1 MEEQGRN
8 AANNRGEKTVLKKKN
23 ALTQYMD
30 LVREIEEVEQRIR
43 KTEKELQK
51 IIDEGEV
58 TDMVRGGEGGI
69 QHFTITG
76 FPQRD
81 YAKKRTL
88 LNTRKSILHA
98 LKSEIEQ
105 SINDVQE
112 FINGIE
118 DSHVRRIVTMRFVD
132 GMKWKQIAKNIG
144 GGNTEDSVR
153 KAVERFLERE
163 DRDDCQVCQE
173 ADSDNCCPVDRT

>member
-1 MEEQGRN
+1 MEEQTRDTAYDSG
-8 AANNRGEKTVLKKKN
+8 GKTVLKKKN
-23 ALTQYMD
+23 ALSQYND
-30 LVREIEEVEQRIR
+30 LVREIEEVEQRIC
-43 KTEKELQK
+43 KTERDLQR

-76 FPQRD
+76 FPNRD
-81 YAKKRTL
+81 YVKMTTL

-112 FINGIE
+112 FINSL
-118 DSHVRRIVTMRFVD
+118 DNSHDRRIVTMRVID
-132 GMKWKQIAKNIG
+132 KMSWRQIAQNIG
-144 GGNTEDSVR
+144 GGNTADSVR
-153 KAVERFLERE
+153 MAYNRILERE
-163 DRDDCQVCQE
+163 D
-173 ADSDNCCPVDRT
+173 NG

>member
-1 MEEQGRN
+1 MEEQTRDTAYDSG
-8 AANNRGEKTVLKKKN
+8 GKTVLKKKN
-23 ALTQYMD
+23 ALSQYND
-30 LVREIEEVEQRIR
+30 LVREIEEVEQRIC
-43 KTEKELQK
+43 KTERDLQR

-76 FPQRD
+76 FPNRD
-81 YAKKRTL
+81 YVKMTTL

-112 FINGIE
+112 FINGL
-118 DSHVRRIVTMRFVD
+118 DNSHDRRIVTMRVID
-132 GMKWKQIAKNIG
+132 KMSWRQIAQNIG
-144 GGNTEDSVR
+144 GGNTADSVR
-153 KAVERFLERE
+153 MAYNRILERE
-163 DRDDCQVCQE
+163 D
-173 ADSDNCCPVDRT
+173 NG

>member
-1 MEEQGRN
+1 MEESAGN
-8 AANNRGEKTVLKKKN
+8 AAYNRWEKTVLRKKN
-23 ALTQYMD
+23 ALTQYRD
-30 LVREIEEVEQRIR
+30 LVREIEEVEQRILR
-43 KTEKELQK
+43 TEKDLQK

-81 YAKKRTL
+81 YTKKMTL

-98 LKSEIEQ
+98 LKSETEQ
-105 SINDVQE
+105 SINDVLE
-112 FINGIE
+112 FISGIE
-118 DSHVRRIVTMRFVD
+118 DSHIRRIVTMRFID
-132 GMKWKQIAKNIG
+132 GMKWRQIAKNIG

-153 KAVERFLERE
+153 KTVERFLEKE
-163 DRDDCQVCQE
+163 DSKN
-173 ADSDNCCPVDRT
+173 A

>member
-1 MEEQGRN
+1 MEEQTGDT
-8 AANNRGEKTVLKKKN
+8 AYDSGGKTVLKKKN
-23 ALTQYMD
+23 ALSQYND
-30 LVREIEEVEQRIR
+30 LVREIEEVEQRIC
-43 KTEKELQK
+43 KTERDLQR

-76 FPQRD
+76 FPNRD
-81 YAKKRTL
+81 YVKMTTL

-112 FINGIE
+112 FINSL
-118 DSHVRRIVTMRFVD
+118 DNSHDRRIVTMRVID
-132 GMKWKQIAKNIG
+132 KMSWRQIAQNIG
-144 GGNTEDSVR
+144 GGNTADSVR
-153 KAVERFLERE
+153 MAYNRILERE
-163 DRDDCQVCQE
+163 D
-173 ADSDNCCPVDRT
+173 NG

>member
-1 MEEQGRN
+1 M
-8 AANNRGEKTVLKKKN
+8 KKKN
-23 ALTQYMD
+23 ALSQYND
-30 LVREIEEVEQRIR
+30 LVREIEEVEQRIA
-43 KTEKELQK
+43 KTERDLQR

-69 QHFTITG
+69 QHFQITG
-76 FPQRD
+76 FPNRD
-81 YAKKRTL
+81 YNRMTTL

-118 DSHVRRIVTMRFVD
+118 DSHIRRIVTMRYID
-132 GMKWKQIAKNIG
+132 GMRWKQIAVNIG

-153 KAVERFLERE
+153 KTVERFLERE
-163 DRDDCQVCQE
+163 DQ
-173 ADSDNCCPVDRT
+173 NG

>member
-1 MEEQGRN
+1 MEEQSGDT
-8 AANNRGEKTVLKKKN
+8 ANNRREKTVLRKKN

-43 KTEKELQK
+43 KTERELQK

-98 LKSEIEQ
+98 LRSEIEQ
-105 SINDVQE
+105 STNDVLE
-112 FINGIE
+112 FINSID

-132 GMKWKQIAKNIG
+132 GMKWRQIALNIG

-153 KAVERFLERE
+153 KTVERFLERE
-163 DRDDCQVCQE
+163 DRDG
-173 ADSDNCCPVDRT
+173 

>member
-1 MEEQGRN
+1 MEESAGN
-8 AANNRGEKTVLKKKN
+8 AAYNRWEKTVLRKKN

-30 LVREIEEVEQRIR
+30 LVREIEEVEQRIQ
-43 KTEKELQK
+43 KTERDLRK
-51 IIDEGEV
+51 IVEEGEV

-81 YAKKRTL
+81 YAKKRML

-118 DSHVRRIVTMRFVD
+118 DSHVRRIVTMRFID
-132 GMKWKQIAKNIG
+132 GMKWRQIARNVG

-153 KAVERFLERE
+153 KTVERFLERE
-163 DRDDCQVCQE
+163 DNKN
-173 ADSDNCCPVDRT
+173 A